1 MINKRFCAI
10 SLAFLLC
17 ACGKKSKSQSGGNSN
32 KEQQKEGEH
41 EPNQQAN
48 PAHQGDEVLNGKDKN
63 GQNKPNGDNVNGK
76 NGQNTPNGNKEIPKK
91 QDKNFPTGL
100 SNLGASCYLNSSVQQ
115 LYNIEP
121 IRKVVLNGKFNDND
135 KLKALQE
142 MFKGMLSDSSFFDP
156 DKLAYELGYQGTQE
170 DASVFLVELLDI
182 LGEKNAEI
190 KRMLTFSSETVYSKT
205 CEHLSKS
212 QSSEGILHL
221 VINKDNLE
229 DCLTENFS
237 TEHLTGDNKMYCN
250 ICKKNVDAERKEQLV
265 SVPQTFI
272 FALTRFNNQ
281 GDKVNKKVSFPLDLK
296 IKTEWCAEE
305 LSKNIPSYT
314 LTGVIVH
321 SGSCEGG
328 HYWSYVKTGEKWY
341 KCNDDT
347 VSEAHM
353 EDSLLKSLYG
363 DGKKSD
369 SAYILFYSKA

>member
-1 MINKRFCAI
+1 MINKKFCAL

-17 ACGKKSKSQSGGNSN
+17 ACGNKSNSQSGGNSN

-48 PAHQGDEVLNGKDKN
+48 SAHQGDIDTNGKDKN
-63 GQNKPNGDNVNGK
+63 GQNKPNGDNGK
-76 NGQNTPNGNKEIPKK
+76 GKTPNGNKEIPKK
-91 QDKNFPTGL
+91 RDKNFPTGL
-100 SNLGASCYLNSSVQQ
+100 SNLGASCYLNSAVQQ

-142 MFKGMLSDSSFFDP
+142 MFKGMSSDSSCFDP
-156 DKLAYELGYQGTQE
+156 NDLPCRLGYVKHQQE
-170 DASVFLVELLDI
+170 DASEFLMELLYI
-182 LGEKNAEI
+182 LGEKNPEI
-190 KRMLTFSSETVYSKT
+190 KRMLTFSSEAVYSKT
-205 CEHLSKS
+205 CGHSFKS

-221 VINKDNLE
+221 IIDKDNLE

-237 TEHLTGDNKMYCN
+237 TEHRTGDNKMYCD
-250 ICKKNVDAERKEQLV
+250 ICKKYVDAKRKEQLV

-272 FALTRFNNQ
+272 FALKRFNNQ
-281 GDKVNKKVSFPLDLK
+281 GDKVNKKVTFPFNLQISK
-296 IKTEWCAEE
+296 EWCAEN

-321 SGSCEGG
+321 DGTCSGG
-328 HYWSYVKTGEKWY
+328 HYWSYVKKGEKWY
-341 KCNDDT
+341 KCDDDT
-347 VSEAHM
+347 VSEVHM
-353 EDSLLKSLYG
+353 DDTLLNSLYG